1 MLRRFS
7 PERFNK
13 NLSFFKIFFCISS
26 TFGHWTRIELPV
38 EYKNNKISCSHDC
51 MRFKLSVVMSSR
63 SKDTIVAV
71 QTERSSIKAYW
82 KGKRSHSRLTWV
94 TQERFCLSSPL
105 CKTHLYFVRIDL
117 SLDLKQWTRKQWYGA
132 FLVKQSRHIGCVQ
145 LCIFHIITEQFI
157 TIFPSKGRPEGLSE
171 CEVNN
176 FVEICVAFNRAW
188 ITKPLMTLS
197 PLFNKSGWYPQL
209 PCNRTITKY
218 TLRTDMNTVTQ
229 YQSVFLNRAL
239 SRLTSSFCLSM
250 PGTRPFE
257 KLLLNGKN
265 TALSPS
271 NMSSKHFIRG
281 TKRRFPPKYIENT
294 F

>member
-94 TQERFCLSSPL
+94 TQERLCLSSPL

-117 SLDLKQWTRKQWYGA
+117 SLDLKTVNSEAVIRCISCKAVETHWLCSVVYFPHYYWTILY
-132 FLVKQSRHIGCVQ
+132 HI
-145 LCIFHIITEQFI
+145 
-157 TIFPSKGRPEGLSE
+157 S

-209 PCNRTITKY
+209 PCNRTITKH

-257 KLLLNGKN
+257 KLLLNGKI

-271 NMSSKHFIRG
+271 NMSNKHFISG
-281 TKRRFPPKYIENT
+281 NKRRFPPKYIENT